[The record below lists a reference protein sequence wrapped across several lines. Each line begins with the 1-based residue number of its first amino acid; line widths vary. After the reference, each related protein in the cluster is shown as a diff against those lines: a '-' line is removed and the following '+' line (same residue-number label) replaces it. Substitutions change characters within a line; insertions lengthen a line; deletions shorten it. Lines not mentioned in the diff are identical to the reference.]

1 MIQDRL
7 DRLDEADRVE
17 ATPHGDRIE
26 HGSMHLASLPGACMK
41 AGKDE
46 YFHGSFLDSSR
57 TRHRFGPP
65 PASGRAP
72 SPVLTDWPGALRPFV
87 DE

>member
-41 AGKDE
+41 AGEDE
-46 YFHGSFLDSSR
+46 YFHGPFFDSAGLATDSAP
-57 TRHRFGPP
+57 RFRQ
-65 PASGRAP
+65 S
-72 SPVLTDWPGALRPFV
+72 VVTGAH
-87 DE
+87 